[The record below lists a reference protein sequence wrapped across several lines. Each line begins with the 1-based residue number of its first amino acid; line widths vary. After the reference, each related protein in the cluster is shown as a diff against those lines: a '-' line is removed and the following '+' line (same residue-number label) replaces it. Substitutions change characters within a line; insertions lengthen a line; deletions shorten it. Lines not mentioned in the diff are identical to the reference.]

1 MGSQLSLFDA
11 PALPPGHG
19 HQGGRVSAGSL
30 PGRPKADR
38 LSEVSPDARLAGEP
52 IVACP
57 HHGPEHVCEREGL
70 DTDHSGF
77 VHRSLCRGRI
87 PLRWCA
93 QCGKPTTPGR
103 WNHAD
108 WSRCIDC
115 APLGVVSGRQL
126 LMEQSRALTNNRRR
140 HP

>member
-1 MGSQLSLFDA
+1 VADQLDLFGA
-11 PALPPGHG
+11 PPPKPSRRNRQAEDGEAVAYCERVRRDELARAREALRAPP
-19 HQGGRVSAGSL
+19 
-30 PGRPKADR
+30 P
-38 LSEVSPDARLAGEP
+38 
-52 IVACP
+52 CP

-77 VHRSLCRGRI
+77 VHRSLCKGRI

-108 WSRCIDC
+108 WSRCIEC
-115 APLGVVSGRQL
+115 APLGTVSGRQL
-126 LMEQSRALTNNRRR
+126 LMEQSRSLTNNRQS
-140 HP
+140 HS